1 MKIRSIYFL
10 YRVLQAVALPV
21 LILYFLFRGLRNR
34 GYWRSL
40 PQRFGFLPRSYRQT
54 GPGAIWLHAVSV
66 GEVLAS
72 VEFLRRLRAEFP
84 HTRLF
89 VSTSTLAGRATAG
102 DKLRDLADGVF
113 YAPVDYVWAV
123 RRVLRALQPAAV
135 VIAETE
141 IWPNL
146 FREVHRTGA
155 GLAIVNGRIS
165 ERAFPR
171 YLPFR
176 WFFRGVLSAADCILA
191 QTDAMGERF
200 LALGAPP
207 ELIRTGGNFKY
218 DFEARAAAPGS
229 PVPALLER
237 ARPGKVWIA
246 ASTMPPAGPRGR
258 PADVDE
264 DDAVIAAFQELAA
277 RHTDLLLIL
286 APRKPER
293 FDAAAGKLE
302 AAGIRYVRRSRLD
315 GRDTPALPAVLL
327 LDTIGEL
334 SGLFSVADV
343 VFMGGTLAQRG
354 GHNILEPAFF
364 AKPVIAGP
372 HMENFQAIADEFRAS
387 GAYVE
392 IGDSAGLAG
401 AVARVLESPEWAG
414 EIGQRARRA
423 AEARRGAT
431 ARAVTVVRELYRV
444 PRYRPAQP
452 WFMAASVLARL
463 WRWGARK
470 KQRRDY
476 ARRRKLRGAD
486 APVRA
491 GPPGPALPAF
501 EQADQG
507 VAVPVISVGNITMGG
522 TGKTPCVLLLA
533 QILNQRGRRPGILTR
548 GYGRN
553 SPHKHLALEPGAV
566 LNPEH
571 SGDEPQIFVRSGL
584 APVGIGADRFQTGT
598 LLVRDFGAD
607 VLLLDDGFQHQ
618 RLARNVDVVLID
630 ALDPFGGGQVFPLGR
645 LREAPAGLARAD
657 LILVSRSEFSDL
669 NAAIERQ
676 VRRWNVRA
684 PVFRAGIEAQAWVEH
699 RTGRR
704 HAPAE
709 RPFQRAGV
717 FCGLG
722 NPEAFRRTLERMG
735 VEPAAWVDF
744 EDHHRYRARELR
756 HIAHEMR
763 AQGATALVT
772 TEKDAMNLCES
783 SDDLL
788 APLPLYWLKVGM
800 TIEREAEFVSE
811 IERRI

>member
-1 MKIRSIYFL
+1 
-10 YRVLQAVALPV
+10 
-21 LILYFLFRGLRNR
+21 LYFLFRGLRNR

-40 PQRFGFLPRSYRQT
+40 PQRFGFLPRSFKQT

-66 GEVLAS
+66 GEVLAC

-84 HTRLF
+84 RTRLF
-89 VSTSTLAGRATAG
+89 VSTSTLAGRAAAG
-102 DKLRDLADGVF
+102 DQLRDLADGVF

-123 RRVLRALQPAAV
+123 RRVLRALRPAAV

-165 ERAFPR
+165 DRAFPR

-176 WFFRGVLSAADCILA
+176 WFFRGVLSAADSILA
-191 QTDAMGERF
+191 QTDAMRERF
-200 LALGAPP
+200 LALEALP
-207 ELIRTGGNFKY
+207 ERTRTGGNFKY
-218 DFEARAAAPGS
+218 DFAARAAAAGS

-246 ASTMPPAGPRGR
+246 ASTMPPSSAG
-258 PADVDE
+258 DVDE
-264 DDAVIAAFQELAA
+264 DDVAIRAFQELAA
-277 RHTDLLLIL
+277 RHPDLLLIL

-293 FDAAAGKLE
+293 FDTAARKLE
-302 AAGIRYVRRSRLD
+302 AAGIPYLRRSRLGD
-315 GRDTPALPAVLL
+315 SDTLPLPAVLL

-334 SGLFSVADV
+334 SGLFSVADA
-343 VFMGGTLAQRG
+343 VFMGGTLARRG

-392 IGDSAGLAG
+392 IEDAAGLAG
-401 AVARVLESPEWAG
+401 AVARLLDAPELARK
-414 EIGQRARRA
+414 IGQRAHLS

-431 ARAVTVVRELYRV
+431 ARAVTLVRELYRV

-452 WFMAASVLARL
+452 RFAAASVLARL

-470 KQRRDY
+470 KLRRDY
-476 ARRRKLRGAD
+476 ARRRKLVSGAANPGCSRLSAGAGEKPPERRPQARVP
-486 APVRA
+486 APPTI
-491 GPPGPALPAF
+491 G
-501 EQADQG
+501 
-507 VAVPVISVGNITMGG
+507 VPVISVGNITMGG

-533 QILNQRGRRPGILTR
+533 RILKQRGRRPGILTR

-553 SPHKHLALEPGAV
+553 SPQKHLALAPGTI

-571 SGDEPQIFVRSGL
+571 SGDEPQMFVRSGL

-630 ALDPFGGGQVFPLGR
+630 ALDPFGGGQIFPLGR
-645 LREAPAGLARAD
+645 LREPPAGLARAH
-657 LILVSRSEFSDL
+657 LILITRSELSDL
-669 NAAIERQ
+669 TAIIERQ
-676 VRRWNVRA
+676 VRRWKVRA
-684 PVFRAGIEAQAWVEH
+684 PVFRAGVEPQAWVEH
-699 RTGRR
+699 RTSRQ
-704 HAPAE
+704 HSPAE
-709 RPFQRAGV
+709 RPFERAGV

-735 VEPAAWVDF
+735 VEPVAWLDF

-756 HIAHEMR
+756 RISQEMS

-772 TEKDAMNLCES
+772 TEKDVMNLCES

-788 APLPLYWLKVGM
+788 APLPLYWLKVAM

-811 IERRI
+811 IERRL

>member
-1 MKIRSIYFL
+1 
-10 YRVLQAVALPV
+10 
-21 LILYFLFRGLRNR
+21 
-34 GYWRSL
+34 
-40 PQRFGFLPRSYRQT
+40 
-54 GPGAIWLHAVSV
+54 
-66 GEVLAS
+66 
-72 VEFLRRLRAEFP
+72 
-84 HTRLF
+84 
-89 VSTSTLAGRATAG
+89 
-102 DKLRDLADGVF
+102 
-113 YAPVDYVWAV
+113 
-123 RRVLRALQPAAV
+123 
-135 VIAETE
+135 
-141 IWPNL
+141 
-146 FREVHRTGA
+146 
-155 GLAIVNGRIS
+155 
-165 ERAFPR
+165 
-171 YLPFR
+171 
-176 WFFRGVLSAADCILA
+176 
-191 QTDAMGERF
+191 
-200 LALGAPP
+200 
-207 ELIRTGGNFKY
+207 
-218 DFEARAAAPGS
+218 
-229 PVPALLER
+229 
-237 ARPGKVWIA
+237 
-246 ASTMPPAGPRGR
+246 
-258 PADVDE
+258 
-264 DDAVIAAFQELAA
+264 
-277 RHTDLLLIL
+277 
-286 APRKPER
+286 
-293 FDAAAGKLE
+293 
-302 AAGIRYVRRSRLD
+302 
-315 GRDTPALPAVLL
+315 
-327 LDTIGEL
+327 
-334 SGLFSVADV
+334 
-343 VFMGGTLAQRG
+343 
-354 GHNILEPAFF
+354 
-364 AKPVIAGP
+364 
-372 HMENFQAIADEFRAS
+372 
-387 GAYVE
+387 
-392 IGDSAGLAG
+392 
-401 AVARVLESPEWAG
+401 
-414 EIGQRARRA
+414 
-423 AEARRGAT
+423 
-431 ARAVTVVRELYRV
+431 
-444 PRYRPAQP
+444 
-452 WFMAASVLARL
+452 MAASVLARL

-618 RLARNVDVVLID
+618 RLARSVDVVLID

-645 LREAPAGLARAD
+645 LREALAGLARAD
-657 LILVSRSEFSDL
+657 LILISRSEFSDL

-684 PVFRAGIEAQAWVEH
+684 PIFRAGVKPQAWVEH
-699 RTGRR
+699 RTGRQYS
-704 HAPAE
+704 PAE
-709 RPFQRAGV
+709 RPFERAGV

-772 TEKDAMNLCES
+772 TEKDVMNLCEG

-800 TIEREAEFVSE
+800 TIDREAEFIEE
-811 IERRI
+811 IERRL

>member
-1 MKIRSIYFL
+1 LKIRGIYFL
-10 YRVLQAVALPV
+10 YRVLQAFGLPV
-21 LILYFLFRGLRNR
+21 LILYFLFRGFENR

-84 HTRLF
+84 HSRLF

-113 YAPVDYVWAV
+113 YAPVDYVFAV
-123 RRVLRALQPAAV
+123 RRVLRALRPAAV

-165 ERAFPR
+165 DRAFPR

-176 WFFRGVLSAADCILA
+176 WFFRGVLSAVDSILA

-200 LALGAPP
+200 LALGALP
-207 ELIRTGGNFKY
+207 ERTRTGGNFKY
-218 DFEARAAAPGS
+218 DFEARAAADGS
-229 PVPALLER
+229 PVPAFLER

-246 ASTMPPAGPRGR
+246 ASTMPPAAAG
-258 PADVDE
+258 DVDE
-264 DDAVIAAFQELAA
+264 DDVVIAAFQELAT
-277 RHTDLLLIL
+277 RHPELLLIL
-286 APRKPER
+286 APRRPER
-293 FDAAAGKLE
+293 FDTAAGKLE
-302 AAGIRYVRRSRLD
+302 AAGIRYLRRSRLR
-315 GRDTPALPAVLL
+315 GSETLALPAVVL

-334 SGLFSVADV
+334 SGLFSVADA
-343 VFMGGTLAQRG
+343 VFMGGTLARRG

-372 HMENFQAIADEFRAS
+372 HMENFQAMADEFRAA
-387 GAYVE
+387 GACVE
-392 IGDSAGLAG
+392 IGDAAGLAG
-401 AVARVLESPEWAG
+401 AVARLLEAPELAR
-414 EIGQRARRA
+414 EMGQRAHLA
-423 AEARRGAT
+423 AEARGGAT
-431 ARAVTVVRELYRV
+431 ARAVALVRELYRV
-444 PRYRPAQP
+444 PSYRPAQP
-452 WFMAASVLARL
+452 WFAVASVLARL
-463 WRWGARK
+463 WRWGTRK
-470 KQRRDY
+470 KLRRDY
-476 ARRRKLRGAD
+476 ARRRKLA
-486 APVRA
+486 A
-491 GPPGPALPAF
+491 
-501 EQADQG
+501 
-507 VAVPVISVGNITMGG
+507 PVISIGNITMGG

-533 QILNQRGRRPGILTR
+533 EILKQRGRKPGILTR

-553 SPHKHLALEPGAV
+553 SPQKHLALAPGAV
-566 LNPEH
+566 VSAEH

-584 APVGIGADRFQTGT
+584 APVGIGADRFHTGT

-618 RLARNVDVVLID
+618 RLARSVDVVLID

-645 LREAPAGLARAD
+645 LREAPAGLARAH
-657 LILVSRSEFSDL
+657 LILITRSDL
-669 NAAIERQ
+669 SDLTPVIERQ
-676 VRRWNVRA
+676 LRRWNLRA
-684 PVFRAGIEAQAWVEH
+684 PVFRAGVEPQAWVEH
-699 RTGRR
+699 RTGQR
-704 HAPAE
+704 HPPAE
-709 RPFQRAGV
+709 RPFERAGV

-722 NPEAFRRTLERMG
+722 NPEAFRRTLQRLG
-735 VEPAAWVDF
+735 VEPVDWVDF
-744 EDHHRYRARELR
+744 EDHHRYRPRELR
-756 HIAHEMR
+756 HISQEMR

-772 TEKDAMNLCES
+772 TEKDVMNLCES

-788 APLPLYWLKVGM
+788 APLPLYWLKAGM

-811 IERRI
+811 IERRM